1 MVMPHTGAI
10 APISIWK
17 PWQWVSRLPRVVFQE
32 TSRIVRDFRLS
43 WRILWALTV
52 IESRRKYAGSI
63 LGMLWYPVYSGL
75 LLASYCFVY
84 LVVFRVRFQEFGT
97 YGYVLFVFSG
107 LIPYLGFSE
116 AVATSTPSVRQSIN
130 ILKNAVFPVEFV
142 PVRFVCAS
150 LFGLL
155 SSLAILVLM
164 ILPTQFRGWHF
175 LYLPFAL
182 SELFVFCLTVAWV
195 LSAIAV
201 IVPDVVQLVNIAL
214 MLLMFVSPVGYA
226 VDMVPMPGRL
236 LVYVNPLTFLIEAF
250 RFSLLG
256 IRHTPMWVDI
266 LFLTGCLAT
275 ASLAGTFFIKLS
287 PIFADYE

>member
-256 IRHTPMWVDI
+256 IRHTPMWVDV

>member
-1 MVMPHTGAI
+1 VH
-10 APISIWK
+10 ISVWK
-17 PWQWVSRLPRVVFQE
+17 PWQWLSRLPSLVLQE
-32 TSRIVRDFRLS
+32 TANILRDFRLS
-43 WRILWALTV
+43 WRILWALTL
-52 IESRRKYAGSI
+52 IETRRKYAGSI

-84 LVVFRVRFQEFGT
+84 LVVFRIRFEEFGT

-107 LIPYLGFSE
+107 LIPFLGFSE
-116 AVATSTPSVRQSIN
+116 AVATSTPSIRQSIS

-164 ILPTQFRGWHF
+164 ILPTHFSGWHF
-175 LYLPFAL
+175 LYLPIAL
-182 SELFVFCLTVAWV
+182 SELFVFCVTVAWI

-201 IVPDVVQLVNIAL
+201 IVPDIVQLVNIGL
-214 MLLMFVSPVGYA
+214 LLLMFVSPVAYS

-236 LVYVNPLTFLIEAF
+236 LVYVNPLTYLIEAF

-256 IRHTPMWVDI
+256 IRHTPMWIDP
-266 LFLTGCLAT
+266 LFLAGCLTT

>member
-1 MVMPHTGAI
+1 MH
-10 APISIWK
+10 ISIWK
-17 PWQWVSRLPRVVFQE
+17 PRQWVTRLPSLVVHE
-32 TSRIVRDFRLS
+32 TVKILRDFRLS

-52 IESRRKYAGSI
+52 IESRRKYAGSF
-63 LGMLWYPVYSGL
+63 LGMLWYPLYSAL
-75 LLASYCFVY
+75 LLSSYCFVY
-84 LVVFRVRFQEFGT
+84 LVVFRVRFAEFGT

-116 AVATSTPSVRQSIN
+116 AVATSTPSVRQSIG

-155 SSLAILVLM
+155 SSLAILVVM
-164 ILPTQFRGWHF
+164 VLPTHFRGWHF
-175 LYLPFAL
+175 MYLPFAL
-182 SELFVFCLTVAWV
+182 SELFVFCVAIAWI

-201 IVPDVVQLVNIAL
+201 IVPDIVQLVNISL

-236 LVYVNPLTFLIEAF
+236 LVYLNPLTYLIEAF

-256 IRHTPMWVDI
+256 IRHTPFWVDS
-266 LFLTGCLAT
+266 LFLAACLAI
-275 ASLAGTFFIKLS
+275 ASVAGAFFVKLS
-287 PIFADYE
+287 PVFADYE

>member
-1 MVMPHTGAI
+1 MVMPQTRAV

-17 PWQWVSRLPRVVFQE
+17 PWQWLGRLPAVVVQE
-32 TSRIVRDFRLS
+32 TSRILRDFRLS

-84 LVVFRVRFQEFGT
+84 LVVFRVRFAEFGT
-97 YGYVLFVFSG
+97 YGFVLFVFSG

-164 ILPTQFRGWHF
+164 ILPTHFRGWHF
-175 LYLPFAL
+175 IYLPFAL
-182 SELFVFCLTVAWV
+182 GELFVFCLTIAWV

-201 IVPDVVQLVNIAL
+201 IVPDIVQLVNIAL
-214 MLLMFVSPVGYA
+214 MLLMFVSPVGYP

-236 LVYVNPLTFLIEAF
+236 LVYLNPLTYLIEAF

-256 IRHTPMWVDI
+256 IRHTPMWIDP
-266 LFLTGCLAT
+266 LFLVCCLAT
-275 ASLAGTFFIKLS
+275 ASLAGAFFIKLS